1 MEGSTVSTTDHPSG
15 SGSGIDAETWATA
28 QSSPEFRTLR
38 RRLRSFVFPVSAL
51 FLAWYL
57 VYVLLA
63 DYAHGF
69 MSIKLIGN
77 INIGLVLGLLQFVS
91 TFVITTLYVRYANKE
106 LDPVSEQIRER
117 LEGSAAAEAPVPADD
132 EGDEPAAGE
141 DEKPAPGKDDKPV
154 VDTEDAE
161 DESAADE
168 SGEGAEDESTADE
181 SGEGAEDES
190 TADESG
196 EGAQDESAADESGE
210 DAKDENEESSGEDG
224 KSAGEKSEG
233 GQS

>member
-181 SGEGAEDES
+181 SGEGA
-190 TADESG
+190 
-196 EGAQDESAADESGE
+196 QDESAADESGE